1 MHHIPQGNMLYE
13 VSRLNG
19 GLCHTNVNLKFAYR
33 IGGYT
38 AFGVDAL
45 WNRRSHLLPGDDVY
59 TWV

>member
-1 MHHIPQGNMLYE
+1 MLYE

-19 GLCHTNVNLKFAYR
+19 GLCHTNINLKFAYR

-45 WNRRSHLLPGDDVY
+45 WNRRSHLLPGDNVY